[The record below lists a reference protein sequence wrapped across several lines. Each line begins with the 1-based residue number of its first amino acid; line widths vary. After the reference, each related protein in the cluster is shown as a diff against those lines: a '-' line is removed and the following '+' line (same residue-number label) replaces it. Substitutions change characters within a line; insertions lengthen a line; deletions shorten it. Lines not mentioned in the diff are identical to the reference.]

1 MSWSKFYLLQLLSHE
16 RQATQSHLL
25 QLFAINSENSFLMA
39 SLDTLFLTSDEDTK
53 NSSSKLALLNLIT
66 PFPYYLIF
74 VQLANKNIG
83 SRPSE
88 VM

>member
-1 MSWSKFYLLQLLSHE
+1 
-16 RQATQSHLL
+16 
-25 QLFAINSENSFLMA
+25 MA